1 MGHENE
7 ELEEDGTS
15 GLKRKGWRAGAV
27 AEERSILFNL
37 DTGHEVQD
45 RVKLRNS
52 RLPGS
57 HRDWQLRPRIT
68 TQQWGGA
75 KAGTEESRCS
85 STEAKVTE
93 TAEGPTAMSI
103 HAQKPHKSGAGQDED
118 GLWDFLLCKES
129 HGI

>member
-1 MGHENE
+1 MRQGH
-7 ELEEDGTS
+7 
-15 GLKRKGWRAGAV
+15 V
-27 AEERSILFNL
+27 LFNL

-45 RVKLRNS
+45 RVKVRNS

-57 HRDWQLRPRIT
+57 HRDWQLRPGIT

-85 STEAKVTE
+85 STEAKLIG

-103 HAQKPHKSGAGQDED
+103 HAQKPYKSELVKMKT
-118 GLWDFLLCKES
+118 GLWDILLCKES